1 MTGHPPSES
10 LQGGFG
16 VDPIGPHSEN
26 FFVVDWDLDLLGDR
40 IPEGLGRRG
49 RPPHMPTDE
58 NRRKVMVLAAFD
70 KNEQQI
76 AAALSIT
83 PPTLRKHYFRELRS
97 KLEARQRLE
106 GKLLA
111 ALLSEV
117 DKGNVSAIDKL
128 FKRIDRHDMMTGAAP
143 RAVKPPTKPKLGKK
157 DQAVVDAKDATK
169 SGEWGSLLRH

>member
-1 MTGHPPSES
+1 MAE
-10 LQGGFG
+10 
-16 VDPIGPHSEN
+16 
-26 FFVVDWDLDLLGDR
+26 WDLDLLGDP

-49 RPPHMPTDE
+49 RPPHLVTLE

-70 KNEQQI
+70 RNEEQI

-97 KLEARQRLE
+97 RLEARHRLE

-111 ALLSEV
+111 ALVSEV

-128 FKRIDRHDMMTGAAP
+128 FKRLDKHDLATLSDRVQSRGKGEA
-143 RAVKPPTKPKLGKK
+143 KQKLGKK
-157 DQAVVDAKDATK
+157 EQQKEAAGQVRGKFAPPEAPK
-169 SGEWGSLLRH
+169 LLN